1 MKTYLIDP
9 RNTTKPYNF
18 CLLSALKSKNFPF
31 QFFGYIPRDW
41 EGKSPVRKNNLFLP
55 LSRGIFE
62 NKKIQRAIANFTQT
76 MEIFFGHL
84 RLRQKT
90 DKNTTL
96 HFLWFTVP
104 SIEKYIIPHINNTKI
119 LHTAHNLLPHREHP
133 RDFQNFKKIY
143 SYMKKII
150 VHDNEAKKAFNEMF
164 DLKVPVI
171 TLPHGNV
178 ETFYKTFDITTDSE
192 SQNFYSKMLP
202 ELKRPIFLFVGPI
215 KKYKGFETL
224 LSAIDILNK
233 KHLNFSV
240 IVKDKI
246 IEKTKNLYP
255 LAASPSYSKLGL
267 IYRNTDAVILPHTK
281 ISQSITLFEA
291 GYFKKAV
298 IVSKKGGLKETVRD
312 EKDGFIF
319 EKGSPVSLASKMEN
333 LIGATSNE
341 IKTMGENFK
350 EHLIKKYS
358 WDSITEKLIEIYQD
372 FESLN

>member
-1 MKTYLIDP
+1 VKTYLIDP

-41 EGKSPVRKNNLFLP
+41 EEKSPARKNNLFLP

-62 NKKIQRAIANFTQT
+62 NKKVQRSIANFTQT

-84 RLRQKT
+84 SLRQKT

-133 RDFQNFKKIY
+133 RNFQNFKKIY
-143 SYMKKII
+143 SYMRKII
-150 VHDNEAKKAFNEMF
+150 VHDNEAKNAFNEMF

-202 ELKRPIFLFVGPI
+202 ELKRPIFLFMGPI

-233 KHLNFSV
+233 KKLNYSV
-240 IVKDKI
+240 VVKDKI
-246 IEKTKNLYP
+246 RENTKNLYT
-255 LAASPSYSKLGL
+255 LISNPSYSKLGL

-298 IVSKKGGLKETVRD
+298 IVSNKGGLKETVRD

-319 EKGSPVSLASKMEN
+319 ENGSAVSLARKMEN
-333 LIGATSNE
+333 LIETNSKQIE
-341 IKTMGENFK
+341 TMGDNFK
-350 EHLIKKYS
+350 EHLIKQNS
-358 WDSITEKLIEIYQD
+358 WDSITEKLIDIYQD

>member
-18 CLLSALKSKNFPF
+18 CLLSALKRKQFPF
-31 QFFGYIPRDW
+31 EFFGYIPRDW
-41 EGKSPVRKNNLFLP
+41 QEKSPVRENNLFLP

-62 NKKIQRAIANFTQT
+62 SKKIQRSIANLTQT
-76 MEIFFGHL
+76 LEIFFGHL

-96 HFLWFTVP
+96 HFLWLTVP
-104 SIEKYIIPHINNTKI
+104 SIEKYIIPHINNAKI

-133 RDFQNFKKIY
+133 RNFQNLKKIY
-143 SYMKKII
+143 SLMRKII
-150 VHDNEAKKAFNEMF
+150 VHDNETRNAFYEIF

-178 ETFYKTFDITTDSE
+178 ETFYKTFDDTTNSE
-192 SQNFYSKMLP
+192 SQNFYHQKLP
-202 ELKRPIFLFVGPI
+202 ELNRPIFLFMGPV
-215 KKYKGFETL
+215 KKYKGYETL

-233 KHLNFSV
+233 KNLNYSV
-240 IVKDKI
+240 VVKDKI
-246 IEKTKNLYP
+246 KEKRKNLYSLP
-255 LAASPSYSKLGL
+255 ASPPYSKLGL

-291 GYFKKAV
+291 GYFKKTV
-298 IVSKKGGLKETVRD
+298 IVSNIGGLKETVRD

-319 EKGSPVSLASKMEN
+319 EKGSSSSLANKMEN
-333 LIGATSNE
+333 LIETTSNE
-341 IKTMGENFK
+341 IKTLGECFK
-350 EHLIKKYS
+350 EHLIKQYS
-358 WDSITEKLIEIYQD
+358 WDSITEKLIGIYQD
-372 FESLN
+372 FEFLN